1 VRLPLTLRLLG
12 VLRTRLGGS
21 LAGVDAADVPT
32 AREAIV
38 RLQGGP
44 LGRAVIGRPPRGVT
58 ITDGVV
64 RTDAVPAGLSVR
76 VYRPASAGGV
86 ATPAPVVLNFHGGG
100 FVQGDLAQSQW
111 FCGHV
116 AHASGATVISVDY
129 RLAPEHRFPTPVQD
143 CYDVTAAVAA
153 DPAAWGV
160 DADRL
165 HVMGDSAGGN
175 IATVVCLMA
184 RDRRR
189 RGEPAPRI
197 ASQALIYPG
206 VEMVDVLP
214 SERAIPHAPI
224 LSAADIRGYHALYLG
239 DADGTDPYASPLRAD
254 LTDLPRALVQT
265 AEHDPLRDHG
275 ERYATALAAAGV
287 PVRHTC
293 YVGAAHGY
301 IATAGITGGVSH
313 QAVWEV
319 AHSTRG

>member
-1 VRLPLTLRLLG
+1 MRLPLTLRLLG

-21 LAGVDAADVPT
+21 LAGVAAADVPS
-32 AREAIV
+32 AREAVV
-38 RLQGGP
+38 RLQAGP
-44 LGRAVIGRPPRGVT
+44 LGRAVIGRPPRDVT
-58 ITDGVV
+58 VSDTVIPTG
-64 RTDAVPAGLSVR
+64 AVPAGLPVR
-76 VYRPASAGGV
+76 VYRSAGVG
-86 ATPAPVVLNFHGGG
+86 TSAPVVLNFHGGG

-116 AHASGATVISVDY
+116 AHASGSTVISVDY

-153 DPAAWGV
+153 DPGAWGV

-189 RGEPAPRI
+189 HGEPAPRI

-206 VEMVDVLP
+206 VEMIDVLP

-239 DADGTDPYASPLRAD
+239 DGDGTDPYASPLRAD
-254 LTDLPRALVQT
+254 LTDLPRALIQT

-275 ERYATALAAAGV
+275 DLYATALAAAGV

-301 IATAGITGGVSH
+301 VATAGFTGGVSH

-319 AHSTRG
+319 AHSIRG